1 MSRKMSL
8 SIVIVLVLCFTF
20 FGVVE
25 YVKQRNMFIGNSI
38 AENNN
43 RVKVM
48 TTYVD
53 ILMKRQFDFAE
64 KVAKD
69 LSRNHEQFFTRSSLP
84 AYLHSIAMVSGVL
97 QVYVS
102 WSNDGFTYTA
112 AKAEEYKVRTMKY
125 SDGRVY
131 DARERPWFQQAL
143 QTQSVGNTEPYKD
156 VATGNGVITIF
167 APIKIDN
174 NVVGA
179 VGVDVDLVEFAADIR
194 AIKTDKREVSIFRDV
209 FYVHPNQSFVMAEGN
224 PDAKHSL
231 SVGKAA
237 AKSGVPFDFHR
248 MGESDKKHGIC
259 QQSSLDWSVC
269 IVSSENEYKPHLI
282 GLFLSN
288 VVWFVGI
295 IIVAGAVVIFVVRR
309 NLQPLNVIES
319 DLSAFF
325 KFLSYQS
332 KTPPKTT
339 LIKNKDEFGKMS
351 HRINKEIEEIVALRH
366 DEQSLLQSINDLI
379 AEAKDGRFGSQ
390 IDIVSN
396 NPNLQGV
403 VDALNTMSGIL
414 KKNIC
419 ADIARINIVLDAVSK
434 EDYSQQINE
443 PVGIETGINIAIA
456 QFANM
461 LKMNAGLID
470 KLASYSKS
478 LDDNTRNL
486 HKSSMQQAQGVED
499 TAGSIAHIT
508 ESIGNIN
515 EQSKSI
521 IKQSEDIKSV
531 IGIIRDIAD
540 QTNLLA
546 LNAAIEAA
554 RAGEHGRGFAVVA
567 DEVRKLAERTQ
578 KSLGEI
584 EANTTILTQG
594 IMDISSLISEQN
606 DKILHINDNISAI
619 SEATQENA
627 DIADSTHEVGAKIYE
642 IVESVSTQL
651 ASKKF

>member
-1 MSRKMSL
+1 M
-8 SIVIVLVLCFTF
+8 I
-20 FGVVE
+20 
-25 YVKQRNMFIGNSI
+25 SI
-38 AENNN
+38 AWE
-43 RVKVM
+43 RVK
-48 TTYVD
+48 
-53 ILMKRQFDFAE
+53 
-64 KVAKD
+64 
-69 LSRNHEQFFTRSSLP
+69 
-84 AYLHSIAMVSGVL
+84 
-97 QVYVS
+97 
-102 WSNDGFTYTA
+102 
-112 AKAEEYKVRTMKY
+112 
-125 SDGRVY
+125 
-131 DARERPWFQQAL
+131 
-143 QTQSVGNTEPYKD
+143 
-156 VATGNGVITIF
+156 
-167 APIKIDN
+167 
-174 NVVGA
+174 
-179 VGVDVDLVEFAADIR
+179 
-194 AIKTDKREVSIFRDV
+194 
-209 FYVHPNQSFVMAEGN
+209 
-224 PDAKHSL
+224 
-231 SVGKAA
+231 
-237 AKSGVPFDFHR
+237 
-248 MGESDKKHGIC
+248 SDKKHGIC

-351 HRINKEIEEIVALRH
+351 HRINKEVEEIVALRH
-366 DEQSLLQSINDLI
+366 DEQSLLQSINNLI

-390 IDIVSN
+390 IDVISN

-486 HKSSMQQAQGVED
+486 HKSSMQQAQSVED

-619 SEATQENA
+619 SQATQENA

>member
-1 MSRKMSL
+1 
-8 SIVIVLVLCFTF
+8 
-20 FGVVE
+20 
-25 YVKQRNMFIGNSI
+25 MFIGNSI

-102 WSNDGFTYTA
+102 WSDDGFTYTA

-194 AIKTDKREVSIFRDV
+194 AIKMDKREVSIFRDV

-224 PDAKHSL
+224 PDAKYSL

-237 AKSGVPFDFHR
+237 AKSGAPFDFHR

-366 DEQSLLQSINDLI
+366 DLI
-379 AEAKDGRFGSQ
+379 AEAKDGKFGSQ
-390 IDIVSN
+390 IDIASN

-486 HKSSMQQAQGVED
+486 HKSSMQQAQSVED

>member
-69 LSRNHEQFFTRSSLP
+69 LSRNHEQFFTRNSLP

-102 WSNDGFTYTA
+102 WSDDGFTYTA
-112 AKAEEYKVRTMKY
+112 AKAEEYKVRAMKY
-125 SDGRVY
+125 SDGRMY
-131 DARERPWFQQAL
+131 DARERPWFQQVL
-143 QTQSVGNTEPYKD
+143 QTRSVGNTEPYKD
-156 VATGNGVITIF
+156 VTTGHGVITIF

-179 VGVDVDLVEFAADIR
+179 VGVDVDLAEFATDIR

-209 FYVHPNQSFVMAEGN
+209 FYVHPNQSFVMAEDN
-224 PDAKHSL
+224 PDAKHSI

-237 AKSGVPFDFHR
+237 AKSAAPFDFYR

-259 QQSSLDWSVC
+259 RQSSLDWSVC
-269 IVSSENEYKPHLI
+269 VVSSENEYKPHLV

-295 IIVAGAVVIFVVRR
+295 IIVAGAVVIFVVRK
-309 NLQPLNVIES
+309 NLQPLNIIES

-325 KFLSYQS
+325 KFLSFQS

-339 LIKNKDEFGKMS
+339 VIKNKDEFGKMS
-351 HRINKEIEEIVALRH
+351 HRINTEIEKIVALRH
-366 DEQSLLQSINDLI
+366 DEQNLLQSINNLI

-390 IDIVSN
+390 IDIASN

-403 VDALNTMSGIL
+403 VDALNMMSGIL
-414 KKNIC
+414 RKNIC
-419 ADIARINIVLDAVSK
+419 ADIARINVVLDAVSK
-434 EDYSQQINE
+434 EDYSQQIIE
-443 PVGIETGINIAIA
+443 PVGIETGINMAIA

-461 LKMNAGLID
+461 LKMNAGLIE
-470 KLASYSKS
+470 KLASYSKN

-642 IVESVSTQL
+642 IVENVSTQL